1 MQFEG
6 VRKFIIKKLK
16 SELPTHLFYHSVG
29 HINDVYTAADMLA
42 EGEGIRGIQRKL
54 LLTAVLFHDSGF
66 TVQQKDHEEIS
77 CQLARKYL
85 PDFKYTDDQ
94 IDTICGM
101 IMATKVPQR
110 PKNHLE
116 QIICDADLDYLG
128 RDDFY
133 DIGNKLYTELSLYG
147 MIQSEYEWNNLQVRF
162 LENHKY
168 FTDTAKRLRQS
179 KKDAH
184 LQSIKDW
191 VAKADARV
199 SV

>member
-6 VRKFIIKKLK
+6 VRKFIIKKLRT
-16 SELPTHLFYHSVG
+16 ELPTHLFYHSVG
-29 HINDVYTAADMLA
+29 HINDVYTAAESLA
-42 EGEGIRGIQRKL
+42 EGEGIKGDELKL

-77 CQLARKYL
+77 CQIARKFL
-85 PDFKYTDDQ
+85 PGFNYSNDQ
-94 IDTICGM
+94 IDVICGM

-110 PKNHLE
+110 PTNHLE

-133 DIGNKLYTELSLYG
+133 DIGNKLFTELSLYG

-168 FTDTAKRLRQS
+168 FTATAKRLRQS
-179 KKDAH
+179 GKDAH
-184 LQSIKDW
+184 LQSIKNW
-191 VAKADARV
+191 VANAN
-199 SV
+199 SQMS